1 MDNKNNLQHIKL
13 FKYLDDSE
21 LNEVLKATTKVELQP
36 NEVLFDANTLGNE
49 FFIIERGR
57 IKIFKKVDDQ
67 NIVFAELGPGSC
79 FGEMSLLDEYPRS
92 ASASAMEH
100 CILHPLKRNDCNSI
114 VNKHDAAS
122 SKLLLALVEIFS
134 KRLRATDKHLETY
147 HLVNKAL
154 ITNEEFRE
162 LYKVIVTP

>member
-1 MDNKNNLQHIKL
+1 KKI
-13 FKYLDDSE
+13 
-21 LNEVLKATTKVELQP
+21 ELQP
-36 NEVLFDANTLGNE
+36 KEVLFEANTLGNE

-100 CILHPLKRNDCNSI
+100 CVLYSLSRDEFNSI
-114 VNKHDAAS
+114 VNTHDAVS
-122 SKLLLALVEIFS
+122 SKLLLALVEIFT

>member
-1 MDNKNNLQHIKL
+1 MDNLRNFHHVKL
-13 FKYLDDSE
+13 FKYLTEDD
-21 LNEVLKATTKVELQP
+21 LKEVLRSTESIELEP
-36 NEVLFDANTLGNE
+36 EEILFEANTLGNE
-49 FFIIERGR
+49 FFIIEKGR

-67 NIVFAELGPGSC
+67 NIVFAELGPGNC

-92 ASASAMEH
+92 ASASAMEN
-100 CILHPLKRNDCNSI
+100 CTLISLTREEFNRI
-114 VNKHDAAS
+114 VNRHDAVS
-122 SKLLLALVEIFS
+122 SKLLLALAEIFT

-162 LYKVIVTP
+162 LYKVIVSP